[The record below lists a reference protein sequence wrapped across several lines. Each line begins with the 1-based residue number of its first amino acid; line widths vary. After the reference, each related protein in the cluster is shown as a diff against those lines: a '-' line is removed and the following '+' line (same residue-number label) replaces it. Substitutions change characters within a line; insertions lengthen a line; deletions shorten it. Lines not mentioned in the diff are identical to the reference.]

1 MQLFYLK
8 GSDSLTSS
16 VSTQVSK
23 QTNIFTR
30 FLVKIDWDKI
40 FSNMVAITLSLILL
54 SIFFLIVHWFG
65 KKIIIHSFKRA
76 KINDHLSTNRIST
89 IYTLSLNIFHYCILF
104 FYFYAILSV
113 IGIPVGT
120 LIAGAGI
127 FSVALGLGA
136 QGFVKDIVTGF
147 FILLEQQFDVGDE
160 VKIDTVSG
168 TIHAVGLRTTQ
179 IIDYDGTLHFI
190 PNRNI
195 TIVSNLSRNDMR
207 ALIDIYFDPSSD
219 IQKMTTII
227 KDINQRLA
235 PKYKEI
241 TQGPTILGTVDNGN
255 GILSFR
261 VVIYTKNGA
270 QYTVQRAFLTEYLET
285 LTQKGFKINN
295 SPVNLAATTK

>member
-1 MQLFYLK
+1 MKLFYLK
-8 GSDSLTSS
+8 ESNLVTSS
-16 VSTQVSK
+16 VSSQVSK
-23 QTNIFTR
+23 QTNILTH
-30 FLVKIDWDKI
+30 FLTKIDWDKI
-40 FSNMVAITLSLILL
+40 LSTFITTTLSLILL
-54 SIFFLIVHWFG
+54 SILFLILHWTG
-65 KKIIIHSFKRA
+65 KKIISHSFKRA

-89 IYTLSLNIFHYCILF
+89 IYTLSLNIFHYFILF

-113 IGIPVGT
+113 VGVPVGT

-160 VKIDTVSG
+160 VKIDAISG

-195 TIVSNLSRNDMR
+195 TVVSNLSRNDMR

-219 IQKMTTII
+219 IQKMTAII
-227 KDINQRLA
+227 KDINQELA
-235 PKYKEI
+235 PKYEEI

-261 VVIYTKNGA
+261 VIVYTKNGA
-270 QYTVQRAFLTEYLET
+270 QYAVQRAFLTEYLEV
-285 LTQKGFKINN
+285 LNQKGFKINN
-295 SPVNLAATTK
+295 SPISLASATK